1 MKSPNPTLTFEHD
14 EFFSQPLREGI
25 GKSHFSVFSPFTD
38 QGFLQTT
45 GNFNHDKSRVMKLQA
60 YAFFLLL
67 WPTQTCAAKAPIYI
81 GGFFPL
87 SPNKA
92 SVPGRALLAAAELAL
107 DHVNSSEI
115 LRDYE
120 LRMIVKDSKVRKEQ
134 SCKPGTKVFMT

>member
-1 MKSPNPTLTFEHD
+1 M
-14 EFFSQPLREGI
+14 
-25 GKSHFSVFSPFTD
+25 
-38 QGFLQTT
+38 
-45 GNFNHDKSRVMKLQA
+45 LQA

-67 WPTQTCAAKAPIYI
+67 WPTQASTAKAPIYI

-107 DHVNSSEI
+107 DHVNSSDI

-120 LRMIVKDSKVRKEQ
+120 LRMIVKDSKVREEQ
-134 SCKPGTKVFMT
+134 NCKPATKLCFIPMAIFYDLRWLTTVL